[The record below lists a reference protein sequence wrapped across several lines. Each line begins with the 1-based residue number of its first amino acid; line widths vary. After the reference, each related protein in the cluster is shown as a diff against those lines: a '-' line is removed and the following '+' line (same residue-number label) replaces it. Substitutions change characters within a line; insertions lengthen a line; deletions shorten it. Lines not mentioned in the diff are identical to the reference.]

1 MDIFS
6 AIILGIV
13 EGLTEFLPIS
23 STGHLMITSQILGL
37 SRTAFLSTFEIGIQS
52 GAILAIVIYYFK
64 RIFSSRDLFL
74 KVAFGFIPTG
84 VLGLLLY
91 KVVKTYLLESLV
103 VVGWSLLIGGMLI
116 ILIERFHKKN
126 DETENSLDTISYKQ
140 SFLLGLYQ
148 VIAMIPGVSRSG
160 ATIMGGLLS
169 GIGRKQIVEF
179 SFLLAIPT
187 ILGATGYDLLKT
199 GLNFSN
205 SELLAFAVGTVVSA
219 ITAWFAIKFFLR
231 YISNH
236 SFEIFGWYRIIAG
249 ALILLFI

>member
-13 EGLTEFLPIS
+13 EGITEFLPIS
-23 STGHLMITSQILGL
+23 STGHLMVTSNILGL
-37 SRTAFLSTFEIGIQS
+37 ESSSFLSSFEIGIQS
-52 GAILAIVIYYFK
+52 GAIFAIIIYYFK
-64 RIFSSRDLFL
+64 KIFSSKNLFW

-91 KVVKTYLLESLV
+91 KIVKTYLLESLV
-103 VVGWSLLIGGMLI
+103 IVGWALIVGGII
-116 ILIERFHKKN
+116 ILLVEKFHKKI
-126 DETENSLDTISYKQ
+126 DAESKVEDITYKQ

-148 VIAMIPGVSRSG
+148 VLAMIPGVSRSG

-187 ILGATGYDLLKT
+187 ILGATVFDLYKT
-199 GLNFSN
+199 GVDFTQ
-205 SELLAFAVGTVVSA
+205 SEISLFLLGTVVSG
-219 ITAWFAIKFFLR
+219 ITAWFAIRFFLKF
-231 YISNH
+231 ISNH
-236 SFEIFGWYRIIAG
+236 SFEIFGWYRIVAG
-249 ALILLFI
+249 SLILLFL